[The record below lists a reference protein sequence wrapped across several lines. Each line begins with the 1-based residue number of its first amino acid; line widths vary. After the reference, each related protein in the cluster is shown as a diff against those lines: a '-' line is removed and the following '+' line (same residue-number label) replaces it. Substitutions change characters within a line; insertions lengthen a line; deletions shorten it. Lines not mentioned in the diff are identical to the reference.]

1 MVTGTGPT
9 WSCPRSEQRS
19 AKGNVKGITLSLE
32 TPTERHAHMAGRLD
46 GKTALI
52 TGGARGQGAA
62 EAQLFANEGAT
73 VVITDVLDTD
83 GSATANASDR
93 IRYLHHDVTDE
104 DQWIAVVQDVL
115 EDYGKIDALIN
126 NAGIFRTKPI
136 AELSV
141 DEYMQVIDINQVG
154 VFLGLKHVGPVM
166 CAAGSGSIINIS
178 SIAGMRGGAGSLAY
192 SASKWAVRGMTK
204 VAMSEF
210 APSGVRVNSIH
221 PGLIETPMLHQLPA
235 VEQGLTDQLV
245 RRIPYGRIA
254 EAEEVANLALFLA
267 SDDSEYMNGV
277 EFIIDGG
284 MTQGL

>member
-1 MVTGTGPT
+1 
-9 WSCPRSEQRS
+9 
-19 AKGNVKGITLSLE
+19 
-32 TPTERHAHMAGRLD
+32 MAGRLD
-46 GKTALI
+46 GKVALI

-62 EAQLFANEGAT
+62 EAKLFAEEGAT
-73 VVITDVLDTD
+73 VIITDVLDSD
-83 GSATANASDR
+83 GASTASTSDR
-93 IRYLHHDVTDE
+93 IRYLHHDVTSEDE
-104 DQWIAVVQDVL
+104 WIAVVQDVL

-126 NAGIFRTKPI
+126 NAGIYRSRPI

-141 DEYMQVIDINQVG
+141 EEYKLVIEINQVG

-166 CAAGSGSIINIS
+166 CEAGSGSIINIS

-204 VAMSEF
+204 VAMNEF

-235 VEQGLTDQLV
+235 IEQGRTDQLV

-254 EAEEVANLALFLA
+254 EAVEVAKLALFLA
-267 SDDSEYMNGV
+267 SDDSEYMNGA